1 MLPKEF
7 AMGIQR
13 TLPAGRPVGG
23 KAVHG
28 FGDTLGSH
36 TDTCLDEPECKRL
49 GIVPQAVLSRRE
61 DQTVW
66 EGAERGQ
73 KRRRLAALHFERV
86 TSARS
91 VKIEPGVTIEGPCWI
106 GHGSVIRAGATVTR
120 SILFEYTR
128 IAANMHFKEMIVS
141 PEYCVNRAGETRYRG
156 DDTVQLRW
164 GDSRA

>member
-66 EGAERGQ
+66 EGAERGFV
-73 KRRRLAALHFERV
+73 RLDGRTEWLGRV
-86 TSARS
+86 CIAHI
-91 VKIEPGVTIEGPCWI
+91 KIGVQLFRGRTLDPEG
-106 GHGSVIRAGATVTR
+106 
-120 SILFEYTR
+120 ILFQFRGQAVNGMTVLSTGKYSISTQQGCSLCVSAFWMQAAATR
-128 IAANMHFKEMIVS
+128 FPPA
-141 PEYCVNRAGETRYRG
+141 
-156 DDTVQLRW
+156 L
-164 GDSRA
+164 

>member
-66 EGAERGQ
+66 EGAERGFV
-73 KRRRLAALHFERV
+73 RLDGRTEWLGRV
-86 TSARS
+86 CIAHI
-91 VKIEPGVTIEGPCWI
+91 KIGVQLFRGRTLDPEG
-106 GHGSVIRAGATVTR
+106 
-120 SILFEYTR
+120 ILF
-128 IAANMHFKEMIVS
+128 
-141 PEYCVNRAGETRYRG
+141 
-156 DDTVQLRW
+156 
-164 GDSRA
+164 

>member
-66 EGAERGQ
+66 EGAERGFV
-73 KRRRLAALHFERV
+73 RLDGRTEWLGRV
-86 TSARS
+86 CIAHI
-91 VKIEPGVTIEGPCWI
+91 KIG
-106 GHGSVIRAGATVTR
+106 
-120 SILFEYTR
+120 
-128 IAANMHFKEMIVS
+128 
-141 PEYCVNRAGETRYRG
+141 
-156 DDTVQLRW
+156 VQLFRAERLTQKGSCFSS
-164 GDSRA
+164 GDRRSMGLTVLSTGKYSISTQQGCSLCVSAFWMQAAASWPT